1 MSCGNVCKVRTVAI
15 FGWLLFASLLGAIG
29 PGASEYNARQYRV
42 RADADTGRLVRAVRF
57 VKSESA
63 VVRSGQGRAES
74 VVQGNSKDSIGRGAR
89 VDLDSLI
96 RDLGR
101 RFDVDP
107 QLIHAVIR
115 QESAYNVFAVSNK
128 GAKGLMQLMPGTA
141 ERFGV
146 KDIFD
151 PAENVR
157 GGVKYLRFLMDRYP
171 GDHRRALAAYNAGEG
186 AVDRYD
192 GIPPYRE
199 TQDYVERISRS
210 YGLSDTTSDEASEL
224 VETEP
229 VERIVQTVMAD
240 GAILFELQ

>member
-1 MSCGNVCKVRTVAI
+1 MSCANVLKVRAVAI
-15 FGWLLFASLLGAIG
+15 FVWLLAASVLGAIG
-29 PGASEYNARQYRV
+29 PGANGLNARQYRV
-42 RADADTGRLVRAVRF
+42 RADSNSGRLIRTVKF
-57 VKSESA
+57 VKSAPA
-63 VVRSGQGRAES
+63 VVRFGIGGAES
-74 VVQGNSKDSIGRGAR
+74 VVQGGSGAQENSLGR

-96 RDLGR
+96 RDVGR

-107 QLIHAVIR
+107 ELIRAVIR
-115 QESAYNVFAVSNK
+115 QESAYNVFAISHK
-128 GAKGLMQLMPGTA
+128 GAKGLMQLMPATA

-151 PAENVR
+151 PAENVH

-171 GDHRRALAAYNAGEG
+171 GDPRRALAAYNAGEG

-192 GIPPYRE
+192 GIPPYQE

-210 YGLSDTTSDEASEL
+210 YELSGRTSDEESEL
-224 VETEP
+224 VETETIEHI
-229 VERIVQTVMAD
+229 VETVMAD